1 MTVTTLTSA
10 ELTVALDAGM
20 LQFSDT
26 AQLVDQDCG
35 WIGQQRAEK
44 AARFGLLLEQ
54 PGYNLFVLG
63 GPGSGRSSL
72 LFRAMQ
78 EAAARSAAAPDLVYL
93 NNFEQPERPHAL
105 RLKTGQ
111 GAALRAALEHFSAN
125 VAHDIPHQ
133 LHEEG
138 YRLDCERLKKS
149 HRQRIDHA
157 YVELVAFAA
166 ARRFALRRDDGRLV
180 FTLLGEDGQAMQEEA
195 VLALPSEQRVALED
209 AEQELR
215 VEIGKYLEFVRPIE
229 RETETALTQLRR
241 QTAEPVVQR
250 EIAVLREA
258 FAGQVMDQTK
268 FADYLS
274 RLGEDVLGALD
285 AFSPDSDIEG
295 GAEAQ
300 LARYRANLVVD
311 NAAMPGAPVL
321 RDDDPLFR
329 SLFGGVDYQV
339 ENGVMVTNFMHIRP
353 GNLLRAH
360 GGYLMLHLRDVLRDS
375 AVWEKL
381 QRYLR
386 SGRLQIEE
394 PAAAAGQLVA
404 KMLEPEA
411 LDVQVKLVLIGSRGD
426 YYDLQEADPEFA
438 RHFRVKVDF
447 AEHFPAAAD
456 VRHAIGVFVA
466 QRCQSLGLPH
476 FSAAAVARLLIDMQ
490 REIDDQRR
498 MSAGL
503 GYLEAM
509 VVESAAYCKARGAT
523 LVSHAD
529 VVQALDERRARH
541 DYPERALLD
550 AIAEGEVMIHVQG
563 QVVGQ
568 INGLTQIDLGDYRFG
583 SPVRISART
592 YAGDEGVINIDR
604 EVEMSGPTHDKGV
617 YILQGWLSAAYARLT
632 PLSLTAS
639 LVFEQE
645 YHGVEGDSASCAEL
659 YAILSALSELPLLQ
673 GIAVTGA
680 LNQHGEV
687 MPVGGINEKIEGWF
701 RVCSRIG
708 LNGTQGVLI
717 PARNRPHLVLAQE
730 VLDAV
735 ARGEFRILDM
745 ERVEDGIELL
755 TGQHAGVMD
764 GVGEYP
770 ADSVLGRVQQAL
782 ESFRR
787 ACEESGHREHEH
799 GHGK

>member
-20 LQFSDT
+20 LQFNDT

-78 EAAARSAAAPDLVYL
+78 EAAARSAPAPDLVYL
-93 NNFEQPERPHAL
+93 NNFEQPERPLAL
-105 RLKTGQ
+105 RLNTGQ
-111 GAALRAALEHFSAN
+111 GAALRTALEHFSAN

-157 YVELVAFAA
+157 YVELAAFAA

-180 FTLLGEDGQAMQEEA
+180 FTLLGEDGQSMQEEA

-229 RETETALTQLRR
+229 RETESALTQLRR

-250 EIAVLREA
+250 EIAVLRGA
-258 FAGQVMDQTK
+258 FAGQVMEQAK
-268 FADYLS
+268 FADYLA

-285 AFSPDSDIEG
+285 AFSPDGDSEG
-295 GAEAQ
+295 SVEAQ
-300 LARYRANLVVD
+300 LVHYRANLVVD

-339 ENGVMVTNFMHIRP
+339 ENGVMVTNYLHIRP

-360 GGYLMLHLRDVLRDS
+360 GGYLMLHLRDMLRDS

-426 YYDLQEADPEFA
+426 YYELQEADPEFA

-476 FSAAAVARLLIDMQ
+476 FSAEAVARHLAP
-490 REIDDQRR
+490 EP
-498 MSAGL
+498 
-503 GYLEAM
+503 
-509 VVESAAYCKARGAT
+509 VEPRADAAQPTAPTADAT
-523 LVSHAD
+523 PHTHA
-529 VVQALDERRARH
+529 AFATWPRWR
-541 DYPERALLD
+541 
-550 AIAEGEVMIHVQG
+550 
-563 QVVGQ
+563 
-568 INGLTQIDLGDYRFG
+568 
-583 SPVRISART
+583 
-592 YAGDEGVINIDR
+592 
-604 EVEMSGPTHDKGV
+604 
-617 YILQGWLSAAYARLT
+617 
-632 PLSLTAS
+632 
-639 LVFEQE
+639 
-645 YHGVEGDSASCAEL
+645 
-659 YAILSALSELPLLQ
+659 
-673 GIAVTGA
+673 
-680 LNQHGEV
+680 
-687 MPVGGINEKIEGWF
+687 
-701 RVCSRIG
+701 
-708 LNGTQGVLI
+708 
-717 PARNRPHLVLAQE
+717 
-730 VLDAV
+730 
-735 ARGEFRILDM
+735 
-745 ERVEDGIELL
+745 
-755 TGQHAGVMD
+755 
-764 GVGEYP
+764 
-770 ADSVLGRVQQAL
+770 
-782 ESFRR
+782 
-787 ACEESGHREHEH
+787 
-799 GHGK
+799 